1 MQNVDVALTSEM
13 YNVLLYNAVEI
24 DILAL
29 YLQIFWN
36 PFSSFPFVNILLT
49 DYQTLLP
56 FIYCFFIITNCLHPI
71 TCFS

>member
-29 YLQIFWN
+29 YLQIF
-36 PFSSFPFVNILLT
+36 
-49 DYQTLLP
+49 
-56 FIYCFFIITNCLHPI
+56 
-71 TCFS
+71 